1 MHILY
6 LAIIKKYIYL
16 PCKQDFITN
25 VNVQKEAEGVQGKI
39 PTHPPLHC
47 DEEEFEGFG
56 IWKEELKLWKKLPKS
71 ALSHFRVYL
80 K

>member
-6 LAIIKKYIYL
+6 LAIIKKQIYL

-25 VNVQKEAEGVQGKI
+25 VNVKKKAEGVQGKI

-56 IWKEELKLWKKLPKS
+56 IWKEEVEALKKVSKVS
-71 ALSHFRVYL
+71 SLSFQSIS
-80 K
+80 